1 MLMQLKAPRVEK
13 TILDKDFIEILSKIT
28 RIDSTGIT
36 YDTLIFEELGLDSLM
51 AIEIL
56 ARVEKQFDIIIEESL
71 LSDIDTVGDF
81 IHIIENINRKNMAIC
96 NSAGNLY

>member
-81 IHIIENINRKNMAIC
+81 IQTIEEKITVEN
-96 NSAGNLY
+96 

>member
-1 MLMQLKAPRVEK
+1 MLMKHKVQPVKE
-13 TILDKDFIEILSKIT
+13 TILDKDLIDILSKIT
-28 RIDSTGIT
+28 RIDSSGIT

-81 IHIIENINRKNMAIC
+81 VQTIKEKINMEN
-96 NSAGNLY
+96 

>member
-1 MLMQLKAPRVEK
+1 MLMKLKAPRVEK

-28 RIDSTGIT
+28 RIDSSGIT

-56 ARVEKQFDIIIEESL
+56 ARVEKQFDIIFEESL
-71 LSDIDTVGDF
+71 LADVNTVGDF
-81 IHIIENINRKNMAIC
+81 IQTIEEKIK
-96 NSAGNLY
+96 LD

>member
-1 MLMQLKAPRVEK
+1 MTKMLMKLKTPIVKKRILEK
-13 TILDKDFIEILSKIT
+13 DLIDILSKIT
-28 RIDSTGIT
+28 RIDSSGIT

-81 IHIIENINRKNMAIC
+81 VQTIKEKINM
-96 NSAGNLY
+96 GN

>member
-1 MLMQLKAPRVEK
+1 MLMKLKAPPVKE

-28 RIDSTGIT
+28 RIDSSGIT

-56 ARVEKQFDIIIEESL
+56 ARIEKKFDIIIEESF

-81 IHIIENINRKNMAIC
+81 VQTIEKKIITD
-96 NSAGNLY
+96 

>member
-28 RIDSTGIT
+28 RIDSSGIT

-81 IHIIENINRKNMAIC
+81 IQTIEEKITVEN
-96 NSAGNLY
+96 

>member
-1 MLMQLKAPRVEK
+1 MLMKLKAPPVKE

-28 RIDSTGIT
+28 RIDSSGIT

-81 IHIIENINRKNMAIC
+81 IYIIENINRKNLVIC
-96 NSAGNLY
+96 NSDGNFY

>member
-1 MLMQLKAPRVEK
+1 MLMKLKAPRVEK

-28 RIDSTGIT
+28 RIDSSGIT

-81 IHIIENINRKNMAIC
+81 VQTIEEKIK
-96 NSAGNLY
+96 LD